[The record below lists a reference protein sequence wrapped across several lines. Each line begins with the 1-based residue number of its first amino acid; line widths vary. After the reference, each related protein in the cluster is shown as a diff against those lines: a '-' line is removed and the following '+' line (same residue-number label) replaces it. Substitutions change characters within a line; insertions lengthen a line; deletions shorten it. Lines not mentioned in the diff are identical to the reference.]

1 MSNLQIVRSPSTG
14 LARRTYCG
22 KQWGVIVQQDETSVC
37 ELLIFKTEA
46 KAQKVCT
53 AIGNLSAPLV
63 HYVEKLEISR

>member
-1 MSNLQIVRSPSTG
+1 MNNLHIVRSPSTG
-14 LARRTYCG
+14 LARRTYRG
-22 KQWGVIVQQDETSVC
+22 KQWGVIVQQDETSTC

-63 HYVEKLEISR
+63 HYVEKLKISQ